1 MTRTMPG
8 SSQETEVT
16 GGKSSCY
23 RFTADRDG
31 EPSGHDMVVLAL
43 CGMCREMIIR
53 STHFY
58 KHVNLE
64 KVTTHLSLEP
74 PAHLDPHAYERR
86 AKYVMNTLRRKRR
99 PNHARFQQPLAVP
112 MKALALSLHA
122 SARIRSMRLQSYTC
136 MMRMDAMQER
146 FCLAS
151 RIPHHLNGAMTVSA
165 AV

>member
-1 MTRTMPG
+1 MPG

-16 GGKSSCY
+16 GGKSSRY

-86 AKYVMNTLRRKRR
+86 AKYVMNTLRACA
-99 PNHARFQQPLAVP
+99 ARDDPTTC
-112 MKALALSLHA
+112 KI
-122 SARIRSMRLQSYTC
+122 SAAT
-136 MMRMDAMQER
+136 
-146 FCLAS
+146 S
-151 RIPHHLNGAMTVSA
+151 RAHESTGTVSA
-165 AV
+165 CFSKDPQHEAAIIYLHDAHGRDAGAFLSRQ